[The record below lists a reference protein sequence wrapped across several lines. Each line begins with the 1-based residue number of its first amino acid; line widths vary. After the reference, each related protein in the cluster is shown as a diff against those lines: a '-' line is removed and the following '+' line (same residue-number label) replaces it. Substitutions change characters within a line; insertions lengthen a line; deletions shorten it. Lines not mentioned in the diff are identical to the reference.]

1 MSEPS
6 GSKMTEYISG
16 ERRYDDRCLNI
27 PMETQVANGGSSRLP
42 SPRPAGGYLVPM
54 VQRPSAINS

>member
-1 MSEPS
+1 
-6 GSKMTEYISG
+6 MTEYISG